1 MQVTL
6 TDKCIWKLSHT
17 WSTLNSSTIA
27 DLSRICHITR
37 SQLGICNI
45 ITYLSARPN
54 KFDDDDVDTSNARR
68 YHASGPTHGYII
80 RSLQPHPSHSKR
92 HFEDYFTYYHSIKL
106 SQIHIVNE
114 VDSVKSKVG
123 YFMSRREGID
133 STNTC
138 SFSQLSLAQRST
150 RSKCLHLFW
159 PHLTHLYII
168 DTNLPQVYL
177 KLMMEPLRLAPRSR
191 HLLMN
196 KLRNHQ
202 FCIMDTTLL
211 IHTILIIDL
220 EICRR
225 IWCLDTQVRQRK
237 GMSGNINKWA

>member
-1 MQVTL
+1 MMCILATHVVNMFLALRMVT
-6 TDKCIWKLSHT
+6 
-17 WSTLNSSTIA
+17 SSP
-27 DLSRICHITR
+27 
-37 SQLGICNI
+37 Q
-45 ITYLSARPN
+45 
-54 KFDDDDVDTSNARR
+54 
-68 YHASGPTHGYII
+68 
-80 RSLQPHPSHSKR
+80 SLQPHPSHSKR
-92 HFEDYFTYYHSIKL
+92 HFENYFTCFHSIKL

-114 VDSVKSKVG
+114 VDLVKSKVG

-138 SFSQLSLAQRST
+138 SYSRSSLAQRST

-191 HLLMN
+191 HLLIN